1 MPRLLIAI
9 ACLLISALA
18 IAACSSDDDSDGPD
32 ATPTPSETAEPGD
45 ATDAPTPDATATA
58 EPDGPATSFA
68 DGEHIVGTD
77 IEPGTYRSSASTTS
91 SDPSDSCFWQRL
103 SGFSGEVSDSITS
116 RLVNDPTVV
125 TIVDSDAGFF
135 SQNCGAWSPAD
146 SAITSSL
153 TDPFSGG
160 TFIVGT
166 DIAAG
171 PWRHD
176 ASDQCFWQRLSGFSG
191 DLDEIITEHSDD
203 PQIVEISESDA
214 GFFSEDCGTW
224 TRTD

>member
-18 IAACSSDDDSDGPD
+18 IVACSSDDDSDDPD
-32 ATPTPSETAEPGD
+32 ATATPAETAEPGN
-45 ATDAPTPDATATA
+45 ATNAPTLDATA
-58 EPDGPATSFA
+58 EPDGPATSFG
-68 DGEHIVGTD
+68 DGQHVVGTD
-77 IEPGTYRSSASTTS
+77 IEPGTYRSSASTTTS
-91 SDPSDSCFWQRL
+91 NSCFWNRL
-103 SGFSGEVSDSITS
+103 SGFGEMGNSITA
-116 RLVNDPTVV
+116 RLVNNQTVV

-135 SQNCGAWSPAD
+135 SQNCGTWSPAD
-146 SAITSSL
+146 SAVTASL

-176 ASDQCFWQRLSGFSG
+176 APGQCFWQRLSGFSG
-191 DLDEIITEHSDD
+191 DLDEIITEQSDD
-203 PQIVEISESDA
+203 PQVVEIAETDA
-214 GFFSEDCGTW
+214 GFFSEYCGTW
-224 TRTD
+224 TRAD

>member
-18 IAACSSDDDSDGPD
+18 IAACSSDDDGDGPD
-32 ATPTPSETAEPGD
+32 ATPTPAETVEPGD
-45 ATDAPTPDATATA
+45 ATDAPTPDATA
-58 EPDGPATSFA
+58 EPDSPATSFG
-68 DGEHIVGTD
+68 DGSHVVGTD
-77 IEPGTYRSSASTTS
+77 IEPGTYRSSASTTT
-91 SDPSDSCFWQRL
+91 SDSCFWQRQ
-103 SGFSGEVSDSITS
+103 SGFGMSNAIAS
-116 RLVNDPTVV
+116 RLVNNQTVV

-135 SQNCGAWSPAD
+135 SQNCGTWSPAD
-146 SAITSSL
+146 SAVTASL

-176 ASDQCFWQRLSGFSG
+176 ASGQCFWQRLSGFSG
-191 DLDEIITEHSDD
+191 ELDEIITEQSDD
-203 PQIVEISESDA
+203 PQVVEIAETDA

-224 TRTD
+224 TRAD